1 MGGQEP
7 SSFLQDQFCNIL
19 LNLSRNW
26 GGGRN
31 LVMLSSMIYNI
42 PNLQKKASKMHEI
55 AFRRP

>member
-1 MGGQEP
+1 MVRSP
-7 SSFLQDQFCNIL
+7 PVFFRINFVIL
-19 LNLSRNW
+19 LKLRINW
-26 GGGRN
+26 GGGGRN